1 MTVFKQVA
9 QDTDVTANTEI
20 VLRQYRAGCDARPA
34 PGRVP
39 TTASLWERS
48 SMLLRWQIGGQF
60 DLKAAND
67 EKIQTNG
74 ANGVSRGRMRN
85 HHRRLCRNRTRASG
99 RFYSPGERHRS
110 SCARRGA
117 AAEHAINAAIS
128 NLQSIESKYCA
139 SIERNTRL
147 PGNAGYKSRRAL
159 SGAPG
164 RPVLA
169 RRRHP
174 QATGT
179 CGRAL
184 LVDLVG

>member
-1 MTVFKQVA
+1 MKHGT
-9 QDTDVTANTEI
+9 
-20 VLRQYRAGCDARPA
+20 RGAGCDARPA

-39 TTASLWERS
+39 TAANLWERS
-48 SMLLRWQIGGQF
+48 SMLLRWQIGGRF

-99 RFYSPGERHRS
+99 RTHSSSGAERS
-110 SCARRGA
+110 SCAIRGA
-117 AAEHAINAAIS
+117 GAQHAINTAIS
-128 NLQSIESKYCA
+128 NLQSIESEYCA

-159 SGAPG
+159 SGPPG
-164 RPVLA
+164 RPALA
-169 RRRHP
+169 RRAP
-174 QATGT
+174 KP
-179 CGRAL
+179 L
-184 LVDLVG
+184 WP

>member
-1 MTVFKQVA
+1 M
-9 QDTDVTANTEI
+9 
-20 VLRQYRAGCDARPA
+20 
-34 PGRVP
+34 
-39 TTASLWERS
+39 
-48 SMLLRWQIGGQF
+48 RWQIGGRF

-99 RFYSPGERHRS
+99 RFYSPGERHSS

-117 AAEHAINAAIS
+117 GAQHAINTAIS

-159 SGAPG
+159 SGPPG
-164 RPVLA
+164 LCLPGVAVHKQREPVDSQLVATAARNHVLCARQSRHGENSATARPLRICLLSPKGSFDRGA
-169 RRRHP
+169 
-174 QATGT
+174 AT
-179 CGRAL
+179 
-184 LVDLVG
+184 

>member
-1 MTVFKQVA
+1 
-9 QDTDVTANTEI
+9 
-20 VLRQYRAGCDARPA
+20 
-34 PGRVP
+34 
-39 TTASLWERS
+39 
-48 SMLLRWQIGGQF
+48 MLLRCQIGGQF

-99 RFYSPGERHRS
+99 RFYSPGERHSS

-128 NLQSIESKYCA
+128 NLQSIESKYCT

-169 RRRHP
+169 RRYFLRSSSGSLAKLTASRRASSLVSRMAAERRANRSSPTDRSARCAAFRRHRP
-174 QATGT
+174 G
-179 CGRAL
+179 
-184 LVDLVG
+184 

>member
-1 MTVFKQVA
+1 MCIWSA
-9 QDTDVTANTEI
+9 ARGR
-20 VLRQYRAGCDARPA
+20 LRCSPA

-39 TTASLWERS
+39 TAANLWERS

-99 RFYSPGERHRS
+99 RFYSPGERHSS

-117 AAEHAINAAIS
+117 AAQHAINAAIS
-128 NLQSIESKYCA
+128 NFQSIESKYCA

-164 RPVLA
+164 RPALA
-169 RRRHP
+169 RRCPILRL
-174 QATGT
+174 
-179 CGRAL
+179 AL
-184 LVDLVG
+184 LSALEDGRFGDAGHEAP